1 MSDALQPYQWTGID
15 ARGKRVKGVVEA
27 IDLKDAQLELKK
39 QGVEVI
45 TLQLSSES
53 SWLKM
58 KIFTRKKKIKPRDIL
73 LFTRYL
79 STMLA
84 AGLPLVQA
92 LDIIGHDQENPEVKA
107 MILSVKSSV
116 EGGKTL
122 AESFSKYPKQFG
134 ELYSSLIKAGEKSG
148 TLDKVLNRLGL
159 YLERTE
165 DLKRK
170 IKKALVYPTA
180 IIVVAGL
187 VSLIL
192 LLFVVPQF
200 EAMFKSFGG
209 DLPAFTRVVVSLSKV
224 LRSYGWAV
232 LIVSVVG
239 VWWLRR
245 LLQRSAALQ
254 RLRDKWILKM
264 YLIGPVLKNGIIA
277 RYARTLATTLEAGM
291 PMVESMNSMAAVMG
305 NRIYSEAVLDVCKD
319 MISGRQLSASM
330 RTTKL
335 FPNMAVQMVA
345 VGEASG
351 TLSAMLHKVADYYE
365 EEVNTTVDNLSNLL
379 EPVIMLVL
387 GVVVGSFVVAMYLPI
402 FKMGSLF

>member
-319 MISGRQLSASM
+319 MISGRQLSSSM